1 MDLSQKF
8 SLKTYWDRSGLTVL
22 VSCEI
27 LFKLGRH
34 IEFCNADLTTVIE
47 NNFASHRQDTDRT
60 QNRVHFW
67 TSNGYNPALFY
78 YYYCFIYSI
87 GTISIAELNVSTWY
101 IFADQVFFRSHVQR
115 DIHLWSFTFNVL

>member
-1 MDLSQKF
+1 MDLSQEF

-27 LFKLGRH
+27 PFKLGRH

-60 QNRVHFW
+60 QNRVHFC
-67 TSNGYNPALFY
+67 TSNGYNPALF
-78 YYYCFIYSI
+78 
-87 GTISIAELNVSTWY
+87 W
-101 IFADQVFFRSHVQR
+101 
-115 DIHLWSFTFNVL
+115 VLLVRLALQN